1 MKPAL
6 IAVLS
11 VLSLAA
17 CQRRAEGPPPPPPTG
32 GPPPGPPA
40 PVPTQASFIG
50 RWAATADLCT
60 TGAWVFDADRVST
73 AGEVGCRFG
82 SVSPIPTGYLINAS
96 CTAEGPPQPKTF
108 TLTMLGGTPPSMT
121 VAGGPWSAPVTLH
134 LCAG

>member
-17 CQRRAEGPPPPPPTG
+17 CQRRAEGPPPPPPIG
-32 GPPPGPPA
+32 GPPPAPPKPLPPPA
-40 PVPTQASFIG
+40 SYIG
-50 RWAATADLCT
+50 RWAATAELCT
-60 TGAWVFDADRVST
+60 TGAWVFETDKVST
-73 AGEVGCRFG
+73 AGEVGCQFG
-82 SVSPIPTGYLINAS
+82 TVSPTPTGYQIAAS

-108 TLTMLGGTPPSMT
+108 TLTMLGGTPPSMI

>member
-11 VLSLAA
+11 VLSRAA
-17 CQRRAEGPPPPPPTG
+17 CQRKAEGPPPPPPIG
-32 GPPPGPPA
+32 APPPA
-40 PVPTQASFIG
+40 PPQPAPTQASFIG
-50 RWAATADLCT
+50 RWAATSDLCA

-73 AGEVGCRFG
+73 AGEVGCQFG
-82 SVSPIPTGYLINAS
+82 SVSPTPTGYVIKAS

-108 TLTMLGGTPPSMT
+108 ALTMLGGTPPAMT
-121 VAGGPWSAPVTLH
+121 VAGGPWSAPVTLR